1 MGIVNNRVKK
11 RKRKSVRIVRLSDA
25 TATDMIDEGLYSQL
39 YISKINYELVRR
51 TGQKADINQCFERD
65 SPNLA

>member
-39 YISKINYELVRR
+39 YIKDQL
-51 TGQKADINQCFERD
+51 
-65 SPNLA
+65 